1 MTAMDDFTTLHVS
14 ADRTKCC
21 GAGMCALNA
30 PEVFDQDPEEG
41 LVVVLDP
48 DPPQELHGAVRDAA
62 DLCPS
67 GAITAAVI
75 RTAGPSASTGS
86 SPR

>member
-1 MTAMDDFTTLHVS
+1 MLVK

-41 LVVVLDP
+41 LVLLLDAQ
-48 DPPQELHGAVRDAA
+48 PPPELHRAVHDAVG
-62 DLCPS
+62 LCPS
-67 GAITAAVI
+67 SAISVEE
-75 RTAGPSASTGS
+75 RL
-86 SPR
+86 